1 MIIELCRPC
10 TRNRGSKSSEC
21 CRRGVHVYD
30 NDWMNALPRISSH
43 MPQSQGMDAFVIV
56 WAGQVASLIG
66 TAMSQFALTV
76 WAWKTTGS
84 AMTLSIIAFCG
95 FAPTVLLMPFAGVLV
110 DRWDRKATM
119 AVSDAASGLATLV
132 VLLLFASGRLQVWHL
147 YLTSVFSASFQAF
160 QWPAYSA
167 AISTMI
173 PREHYVRASGMLSI
187 AQSASGIA
195 GPAIAGAL
203 VASVGLPIVLVIDIV
218 SCIVAVSMLI
228 FVRIPRPVPS
238 IGEQEAG
245 RKWWSQAGFGF
256 RYIFSRPPLLSL
268 MMLFVVFNVFA
279 MLCHGVWS
287 ALLLA
292 RSGGAATVL
301 GLTESASAVGFGLG
315 GLLLIVWSGPRRK
328 TTGILWAM
336 VVASVVG
343 SILVGLG
350 RSLPVW
356 AFSGFVGSM
365 AMPVMNGLSQ
375 SVWQCKVPADIQGR
389 VFSARMQ
396 LSQVVT
402 PIAMIASGALADRVF
417 EPAMMPGGSLTRL
430 FGPLVGTGRGAG
442 MAVMFIVF
450 GMLGTVAAVAGFFI
464 HQLRDA
470 EELLP
475 DATATCAA
483 CQLAR

>member
-1 MIIELCRPC
+1 
-10 TRNRGSKSSEC
+10 
-21 CRRGVHVYD
+21 
-30 NDWMNALPRISSH
+30 
-43 MPQSQGMDAFVIV
+43 MPQPQGMAAFVVV

-76 WAWKTTGS
+76 WAWKATGS
-84 AMTLSIIAFCG
+84 AMTLSVLAFCG
-95 FAPTVLLMPFAGVLV
+95 FAPTIVLMPFAGILV
-110 DRWDRKATM
+110 DRWDRKVTM
-119 AVSDAASGLATLV
+119 AVSDAASGLATLA
-132 VLLLFASGRLQVWHL
+132 VLLLFATGRLQVWHL
-147 YLTSVFSASFQAF
+147 YMTSIFSASFQAF

-173 PREHYVRASGMLSI
+173 PREHYARASGMLSI

-203 VASVGLPIVLVIDIV
+203 VASVGLPVVLIVDIV
-218 SCIVAVSMLI
+218 SCIVAVSVL
-228 FVRIPRPVPS
+228 VGVQIPRPTPS
-238 IGEQEAG
+238 TGGAEARG
-245 RKWWSQAGFGF
+245 TWWRQAVFGF
-256 RYIFSRPPLLSL
+256 RYIFARPPLLSL
-268 MMLFVVFNVFA
+268 MMLFIVFNMVA

-328 TTGILWAM
+328 MTGILWAM

-356 AFSGFVGSM
+356 AFAGFVGSM

-375 SVWQCKVPADIQGR
+375 SIWQCKVPADVQGR

-396 LSQVVT
+396 LSQVIT
-402 PIAMIASGALADRVF
+402 PVAMIASGAMADHVF

-430 FGPLVGTGRGAG
+430 FRPLVGTGPGAG
-442 MAVMFIVF
+442 MAVMFVIF
-450 GMLGTVAAVAGFFI
+450 GVLGTVAAVAGFFI

-470 EELLP
+470 DELLP
-475 DATATCAA
+475 DAVAPDVA
-483 CQLAR
+483 CQAAH